1 MASDSAPV
9 GVALAAR
16 DTHALRHQ
24 VLRPHQTLADC
35 AYPGDEVQGA
45 HHAGVRL
52 GRPEAP
58 LVAFGSIAPEADP
71 SGHAVL
77 GDWRIRGMAVHP
89 DHRGARHGRRVLD
102 ALVAHARDAGGAV
115 PWCNARERA
124 LRFYER
130 AGFRTYGERF
140 DIAGIGPHFVMA
152 RVLPPRPKAPE
163 LRTARLRLV
172 PLRAADAEL
181 TFDAL
186 SDPALYAFLAESPRT
201 RAAHEAVT
209 RRMARGI
216 SPRDDATWLNWLV
229 LDREGPPSAES
240 FAGTC
245 QLTLPDGDMPTLG
258 YAVVRDR
265 WGRGYAREASA
276 AVLRF
281 LAEPL
286 GAPAVEAPPDVRNVP
301 SQRVLEGLGFRFG
314 ETRPDT
320 DDPSG
325 EAGERRYM
333 LDAEGL
339 RALGRTI

>member
-1 MASDSAPV
+1 MV
-9 GVALAAR
+9 VALAAR

-52 GRPEAP
+52 GMPEAP
-58 LVAFGSIAPEADP
+58 LVAIGSIAPEADP

-140 DIAGIGPHFVMA
+140 DSAGSGPHFVMA

-181 TFDAL
+181 TFHAL
-186 SDPALYAFLAESPRT
+186 SDPALYALLAESPRT
-201 RAAHEAVT
+201 RPAPEAVT
-209 RRMARGI
+209 RRPARGI
-216 SPRDDATWLNWLV
+216 SPRDDPPWPNWPV
-229 LDREGPPSAES
+229 PDREGPPTA
-240 FAGTC
+240 ARLPPTPP
-245 QLTLPDGDMPTLG
+245 LTPPDRPQPPP
-258 YAVVRDR
+258 RH
-265 WGRGYAREASA
+265 
-276 AVLRF
+276 
-281 LAEPL
+281 PQ
-286 GAPAVEAPPDVRNVP
+286 PAAPPHPHPTPTQPHPPPTPPPPPPPPAARARTHDRRHPTDGTTPRSP
-301 SQRVLEGLGFRFG
+301 SRSTI
-314 ETRPDT
+314 TR
-320 DDPSG
+320 
-325 EAGERRYM
+325 
-333 LDAEGL
+333 L
-339 RALGRTI
+339 